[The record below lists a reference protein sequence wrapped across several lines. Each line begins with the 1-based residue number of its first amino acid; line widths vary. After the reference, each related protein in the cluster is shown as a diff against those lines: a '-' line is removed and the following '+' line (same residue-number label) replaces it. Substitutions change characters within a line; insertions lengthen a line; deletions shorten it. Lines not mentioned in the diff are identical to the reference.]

1 MKALLM
7 KDLHIFWRRMKI
19 MLLMLA
25 VFALVPGASFQSA
38 FAITYSAMIPYS
50 LFSVD
55 EACKWDKL
63 AAMMP
68 YSTFDLVVSK
78 YLVGFLFM
86 AGSLVMVLVFQPL
99 TAFLPGGRVPAR
111 GLPLAALWVAV
122 MVMDLSLPMV
132 FRYGVEKARMTM
144 LFLIAAVCGGAG
156 ALSHIVGESVGFA
169 IGMPLL
175 LVGGVSAA
183 AATAASVK
191 LSVRNYEKRER

>member
-19 MLLMLA
+19 ILLMLV
-25 VFALVPGASFQSA
+25 VFAAVPSAFQSA

-55 EACKWDKL
+55 EASKWDKL

-99 TAFLPGGRVPAR
+99 TAFLTGGQVPAR
-111 GLPLAALWVAV
+111 GLALAALWVAV
-122 MVMDLSLPMV
+122 VVMDLTLPMV

>member
-19 MLLMLA
+19 ILLMLV
-25 VFALVPGASFQSA
+25 VFAAVPSAFQST
-38 FAITYSAMIPYS
+38 FAITYSVMIPYS

-55 EACKWDKL
+55 EASKWDKL

-99 TAFLPGGRVPAR
+99 TALPAR
-111 GLPLAALWVAV
+111 GLALAALWVAV
-122 MVMDLSLPMV
+122 VVMDLTLPMV

>member
-19 MLLMLA
+19 ILLMLV
-25 VFALVPGASFQSA
+25 VFAAVPSAFQSA

-55 EACKWDKL
+55 EASKWDKL

-99 TAFLPGGRVPAR
+99 TAFLTGGRVPAR

-122 MVMDLSLPMV
+122 VVMDLTLPMV

>member
-19 MLLMLA
+19 ILLMLV
-25 VFALVPGASFQSA
+25 VFAAVPSAFQSA

-55 EACKWDKL
+55 EASKWDKL

-99 TAFLPGGRVPAR
+99 TAFLTGGQVPER
-111 GLPLAALWVAV
+111 GLALAALWVAV
-122 MVMDLSLPMV
+122 VVMDLTLPMV